1 MWSSIRWRFRWR
13 TSVFAPAQVI
23 VPRKSDQL
31 SIGEARRIA
40 LAAQGFSTPRPT
52 STVTQRH
59 VAGVL
64 RSVGVI
70 QIDSVNVLVR
80 SQELPLFA
88 RLGSHKRTA
97 IADATKRGKIFEY
110 WAHEAA
116 HVPVEFHPLFR
127 WKMDAA
133 RRGDS
138 AHWGLSSFYAEHK
151 SFVESIYRRVV
162 SDGPLSSREMSVR
175 KGPKGTWWDW
185 DETKIALE
193 YLFWTGRVMS
203 RARGSDFARIYDIPD
218 RVLPESILT
227 MATPSEHDARKTLVA
242 HSATSMGIATAA
254 DLADYFRQKLN
265 IVRPL
270 IKELVEEGEL
280 REIHVEGWKDI
291 AYLHPMARVPKSI
304 HTRALLSPF
313 DSLVWCRPRNERLF
327 NFHYRIE
334 IYTPQHKRIYGYYVL
349 PFMLNGEI
357 VGRVDLKA
365 DRANR
370 RLLVHAAY
378 AEAGLTSLDIVE
390 PLAAELIEM
399 ATWLNLDDV
408 VIARRGNLSAS
419 LSAAMKSG
427 VSVT

>member
-1 MWSSIRWRFRWR
+1 V
-13 TSVFAPAQVI
+13 T
-23 VPRKSDQL
+23 VPRISDQF

-40 LAAQGFSTPRPT
+40 LAAQGFANPRPT
-52 STVTQRH
+52 SAVTKRH
-59 VAGVL
+59 IAGVL
-64 RSVGVI
+64 RNVGVI

-97 IADATKRGKIFEY
+97 IADATKSGKIFEY

-138 AHWGLSSFYAEHK
+138 VHWGLSTFYTANK
-151 SFVESIYRRVV
+151 AFVESIYRRVA
-162 SDGPLSSREMSVR
+162 SDGPLSSRELSVR
-175 KGPKGTWWDW
+175 KGSKGTWWDW
-185 DETKIALE
+185 DDAKTALE

-203 RARGSDFARIYDIPD
+203 RARGSDFSRIYDIPE
-218 RVLPESILT
+218 RVLPESILM

-242 HSATSMGIATAA
+242 RSATSMGIATAS
-254 DLADYFRQKLN
+254 DLADYFRQKLVV
-265 IVRPL
+265 VRPL
-270 IKELVEEGEL
+270 IKELVEDGSL
-280 REIHVEGWKDI
+280 REVRVEGWKEV
-291 AYLHPMARVPKSI
+291 AYLHPSARLPRSI
-304 HTRALLSPF
+304 HTQALLSPF

-365 DRANR
+365 DRVNSQ
-370 RLLVHAAY
+370 LLVHAAY
-378 AEAGLTSLDIVE
+378 AEAGTAPPDIANSLADE
-390 PLAAELIEM
+390 LRMMAGWLDLARVSIG
-399 ATWLNLDDV
+399 
-408 VIARRGNLSAS
+408 RKGNLSGS
-419 LSAAMKSG
+419 LRKIMRQFGFDAA
-427 VSVT
+427 